1 MKLKVWMLAAV
12 MAITSSLSHL
22 AMAESVGGV
31 VDEDPGMLAMT
42 ADLVLVRPALLA
54 TTIVGGV
61 VLLVSSP
68 FSLAGGNFTKAA
80 DTLFLQPG
88 KATFVRCLGC
98 TQSGYQTQSE

>member
-1 MKLKVWMLAAV
+1 MKLKVWVLAIV
-12 MAITSSLSHL
+12 MAATSSLSHL
-22 AMAESVGGV
+22 AMAQGVGGV
-31 VDEDPGMLAMT
+31 VDEDPTMLAMT
-42 ADLVLVRPALLA
+42 TDLVFVRPVLLA

-68 FSLAGGNFTKAA
+68 FSLGGGNFTKAA

-98 TQSGYQTQSE
+98 TQSGYQIRSE